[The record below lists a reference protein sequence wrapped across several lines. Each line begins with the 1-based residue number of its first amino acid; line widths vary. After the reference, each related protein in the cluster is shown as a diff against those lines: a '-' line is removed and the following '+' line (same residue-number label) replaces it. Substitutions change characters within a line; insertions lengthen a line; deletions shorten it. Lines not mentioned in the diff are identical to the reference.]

1 MIFLAETKMKDHR
14 INGVRRRMGFLNGFN
29 VTPVGR
35 AGGLSLWWDD
45 SLDVEILFS
54 SKHIIDA
61 RVMEKG
67 AHRWVRVTGIYGTP
81 YRCDKG
87 EFWNWM
93 STYFSPSDMP
103 WLCAGD
109 FNEFLWDSEKVGGS
123 PVLYNRP
130 RYLESFLSSSEL
142 LDLDFNGPAFTWRGM
157 RNGSLVEERLDRGL
171 CNRIW
176 QDVWPNTTV
185 THGTVLGSDHCPI
198 IIQTEPNTRKGKKLF
213 RFEAFWAKEADCLEV
228 VRRSWDCREGGGAQ
242 VRWQKKINDCRSQLI
257 RWSRNKFKRRS
268 YMIDHLL
275 AQLGELQKNWGP
287 QREEI
292 LEKSKLI
299 DTLWAQE
306 ESFWQQRSRV
316 KWLKE
321 GDANTKFFH
330 QTTLQRR
337 RRNKVLKIRNSAGDW
352 VENPT
357 QVRRLVDEHFLNS
370 FRSEGDRNWGTM
382 LDCLNPMVTEEM
394 NAALMAPVL
403 EEEIKTAALGMGGL
417 KAPGPDGFQGVFY
430 HTFWEN
436 IVGDVN
442 DLVYSM
448 IMGQDYPR
456 NLNSTHIVLIPKVQ
470 NPEMVSQFRPISLC
484 NYSYKILSKV
494 LANRLKPILTGI
506 ISPMQNAFVAGR
518 QIQDNIGIAHEVFH
532 FLKTRKAKR
541 RFEVGIKLDMQK
553 AYDRVEWDFLD
564 AVMERMGFGIA
575 WRKLIMGCV
584 SSVNFAVLL
593 NGQPGEKFAPSRG
606 LRQGDPLSPYL
617 FLLVGEVLS
626 RLIQGAVERRQLDGV
641 KLSGAGPIIS
651 HIFFADDTLI
661 FLKADTK
668 NCNNLVA
675 LLKDYCKASGQA
687 INMQKSS
694 VFFGNNVPSSLSEE
708 LGNILGMPVVDN
720 PGSYLGVPAL
730 WGRSKK
736 LGLAYVKG
744 RILGKLQGWKQSM
757 LSRAGK
763 EVLIKAVVQAI
774 PAYPM
779 NIFKFPAT
787 LCKQLDVLIAKFWW
801 GDSGERRKIHW
812 VSMETLGLP
821 KHLGGMGFRNF
832 QEFNDAL
839 LAKQC
844 WRLIADPDSLWA
856 QVMKARYFPNCSF
869 LDASKGGRASWAWS
883 SLLVGR
889 ELILNGA
896 HWQIMG
902 GEEVRLWVDRWLP
915 ALPSGHPSPVGEVA
929 VTRNTRVSSIICSS
943 SRTWD
948 FAFLLPFLSEGEC
961 AAISNTP
968 IGNPQ
973 RKDRLIWAPT
983 RNGNYS
989 VKSGYLWL
997 QLHSLTLRD
1006 HRSTWSRAVPEL
1018 LWKGI
1023 WRIRVPPKVRNFL
1036 WSSLH
1041 NALATVAVLFRRRS
1055 SPTPICPICLCQE
1068 ESIVHLFLSCPW
1080 VLSIWSGGALKYN
1093 IQVGSLSTWGAW
1105 LLDVFTSNLGSSASK
1120 EWVLTYVAFT
1130 CWHIW
1135 KSRCD
1140 FVFNQVHIIPSK
1152 IILGIELSVADFLN
1166 ANSAPE
1172 ILRAVDRGLVRQPG
1186 RWIPPVSPFVKL
1198 NVDASWSRVSKAG
1211 FAAVVARDARGE
1223 FIAAVRYPIF
1233 ASCVAMAE
1241 ALALLRGCELAVS
1254 LNISSVIL
1262 ESDSLESISC
1272 LSNSLLNG
1280 NWEAYPFLA
1289 SAWDLGESF
1298 QDCRWSW
1305 VPRSTNLATDSLASF
1320 GNLEMCN
1327 VVWVNRPPSSLV
1339 FVLNNDGLPCPH

>member
-1 MIFLAETKMKDHR
+1 MIHIFWNCRGLGSDTVVRALHGLIRNRRPSMIFLAETKMKDHK
-14 INGVRRRMGFLNGFN
+14 INGVRRRMGFFNGFN

-45 SLDVEILFS
+45 TLDVEILFS

-67 AHRWVRVTGIYGTP
+67 AHRWVRVTGVYGTP
-81 YRCDKG
+81 YRCDKV

-109 FNEFLWDSEKVGGS
+109 FNEFLWDSEKAGGS
-123 PVLYNRP
+123 QVLYNRL

-142 LDLDFNGPAFTWRGM
+142 LDLDFNGLAFTWRGM

-171 CNRIW
+171 CNRNW

-185 THGTVLGSDHCPI
+185 THGMVLGSDHCPI
-198 IIQTEPNTRKGKKLF
+198 IIQTEPNARRGRKLF

-228 VRRSWDCREGGGAQ
+228 VRRSWDCQEGGGAQ

-275 AQLGELQKNWGP
+275 EQLGELQKNWGP

-306 ESFWQQRSRV
+306 ESFWHPRSRV

-337 RRNKVLKIRNSAGDW
+337 RRNKVLKIRNSTGDW

-370 FRSEGDRNWGTM
+370 FRSEGDRNWGTI
-382 LDCLNPMVTEEM
+382 LDCLNPMVTEQM

-403 EEEIKTAALGMGGL
+403 EKEIKTAALCMGGL
-417 KAPGPDGFQGVFY
+417 KAPGPDGFQWVFY

-448 IMGQDYPR
+448 IMGQDSPR
-456 NLNSTHIVLIPKVQ
+456 NLNSTHIVLILKVQ
-470 NPEMVSQFRPISLC
+470 NPEMVLQFRPIS
-484 NYSYKILSKV
+484 
-494 LANRLKPILTGI
+494 
-506 ISPMQNAFVAGR
+506 R

-541 RFEVGIKLDMQK
+541 RFEVGIKLDMHK

-564 AVMERMGFGIA
+564 AVMERMGFGSS
-575 WRKLIMGCV
+575 WRKLIMGCI
-584 SSVNFAVLL
+584 SSMNFAVLL
-593 NGQPGEKFAPSRG
+593 NGQPGEKFAHSRG

-626 RLIQGAVERRQLDGV
+626 RMIQGAVERRQLDGV
-641 KLSGAGPIIS
+641 KLSGAGPVIS

-661 FLKADTK
+661 FLKADKK

-694 VFFGNNVPSSLSEE
+694 VFFGNNVQSSLSEY

-730 WGRSKK
+730 WGQSKK

-763 EVLIKAVVQAI
+763 EVLIKAVIQAI

-787 LCKQLDVLIAKFWW
+787 LCKELDVLIAKFWW
-801 GDSGERRKIHW
+801 GDSGERQKIHW

-844 WRLIADPDSLWA
+844 WRLIAEPDSLWA

-869 LDASKGGRASWAWS
+869 LDVSKGGRASWAWS

-889 ELILNGA
+889 ELILKGA

-929 VTRNTRVSSIICSS
+929 VTRNTRVSSIICPS

-948 FAFLLPFLSEGEC
+948 FEFLLPFLSAGEC

-968 IGNPQ
+968 IGNPR
-973 RKDRLIWAPT
+973 RKDRLILEST

-997 QLHSLTLRD
+997 QLHSLSLRD
-1006 HRSTWSRAVPEL
+1006 HCSPWSRSVPEL

-1023 WRIRVPPKVRNFL
+1023 WRIRVPPK
-1036 WSSLH
+1036 
-1041 NALATVAVLFRRRS
+1041 
-1055 SPTPICPICLCQE
+1055 E

-1093 IQVGSLSTWGAW
+1093 IQVGSLSSWGAW

-1140 FVFNQVHIIPSK
+1140 YVFNQVNIIPSK
-1152 IILGIELSVADFLN
+1152 IIMGIELSVADFLN

-1172 ILRAVDRGLVRQPG
+1172 ILQAVDHGRVRQPC
-1186 RWIPPVSPFVKL
+1186 RWTPPVSPFVKL

-1211 FAAVVARDARGE
+1211 FAAVVA
-1223 FIAAVRYPIF
+1223 
-1233 ASCVAMAE
+1233 
-1241 ALALLRGCELAVS
+1241 
-1254 LNISSVIL
+1254 
-1262 ESDSLESISC
+1262 
-1272 LSNSLLNG
+1272 
-1280 NWEAYPFLA
+1280 
-1289 SAWDLGESF
+1289 
-1298 QDCRWSW
+1298 
-1305 VPRSTNLATDSLASF
+1305 
-1320 GNLEMCN
+1320 
-1327 VVWVNRPPSSLV
+1327 
-1339 FVLNNDGLPCPH
+1339 